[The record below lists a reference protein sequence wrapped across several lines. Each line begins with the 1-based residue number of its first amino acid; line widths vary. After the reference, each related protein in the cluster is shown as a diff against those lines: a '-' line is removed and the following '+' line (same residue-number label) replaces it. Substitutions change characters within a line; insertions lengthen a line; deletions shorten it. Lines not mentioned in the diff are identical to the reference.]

1 MLLINFIFLTTFQN
15 DLPYNLNATILFL
28 CVPLPGPPKQY
39 ASDYLNLGL
48 IHN

>member
-28 CVPLPGPPKQY
+28 CVPLPGTPP
-39 ASDYLNLGL
+39 
-48 IHN
+48 